1 QENCKEFEA
10 TVSAQCDALVAAIN
24 ERRGQ
29 LLECI
34 RADKELRVRALK
46 DQAATCTQ
54 RLQQTTALLQFCI
67 EALKETDSAAFLQV
81 GSMLINRVASTD
93 HSWHKEWSA
102 PRVSPHFDLT
112 LDDKSVLRA
121 VDQLNFIQMK
131 PPLAPII
138 IPEECSAENNS
149 VTVAWQPPPH
159 SHVEGYVL
167 ELDDGNGGDFR
178 KNVLLSL
185 DTNWVLNS

>member
-1 QENCKEFEA
+1 MRRLGSSNQR
-10 TVSAQCDALVAAIN
+10 TSWAAA
-24 ERRGQ
+24 G
-29 LLECI
+29 
-34 RADKELRVRALK
+34 

-159 SHVEGYVL
+159 SHVEGYEVYCGG
-167 ELDDGNGGDFR
+167 ETICTVDGLHFHCMYNARVKAFNSTGEGDTP
-178 KNVLLSL
+178 KTVPE
-185 DTNWVLNS
+185 